1 MLEFDT
7 IPAPPAHVLRGPAHA
22 DNFRTK
28 VGRFAERWYM
38 DPLPGCDI
46 APATDAVWPA
56 ISTVKKAAGFD
67 AAEFVALKAAAG
79 AFHDNPGFYAD
90 GTVDGIYEQLKVAN
104 KARRNEAFAR
114 GNGVHAACEAI
125 LYGHP
130 VKLKEGDP
138 GYNYLPAVQAF
149 FNDYNPKL
157 IAAEFVAI
165 HRDLGGVGYG
175 GTCDA
180 GVTIDNVPT
189 IIDWKSRGEDSNHGA
204 YAEEAAQIAAYM
216 HAQYY
221 LVEGAA
227 GAERRELNWEQ
238 GLIVSI
244 KPDSYE
250 VYPID

>member
-1 MLEFDT
+1 MIAAEFDT

-46 APATDAVWPA
+46 AEATDDVWPA

-67 AAEFVALKAAAG
+67 AAEYVVMKGLANTDLAPYVNL
-79 AFHDNPGFYAD
+79 DAD
-90 GTVDGIYEQLKVAN
+90 ARYEQYKVVN

-130 VKLKEGDP
+130 VKLKDGDP
-138 GYNYLPAVQAF
+138 GYNYLPAIEAF
-149 FNDYNPKL
+149 FNDYQPEL
-157 IAAEFVAI
+157 VAAEFVAI
-165 HRDLGGVGYG
+165 HRTLGGVGYG

-180 GVTIDNVPT
+180 GVQIDGVPT
-189 IIDWKSRGEDSNHGA
+189 IIDWKSRGEDSSHGA
-204 YAEEAAQIAAYM
+204 YPEEAAQIAAYM

-221 LVEGAA
+221 LVEGPA
-227 GAERRELNWEQ
+227 GAERRRMEWSS